1 MAASPWG
8 VAAVVCALAALTGA
22 VLLSGAA
29 RTALAT
35 AGAAAAVAFVVTA
48 GVLVPHDRAA
58 RELRTVI
65 GANLQAGEQDLAR
78 AQSDIGTGRNRDA
91 GAALDS
97 AEAAFRRAAARDG
110 LARTELARGDLERL
124 QGRLD
129 EAKAHYAQ
137 AAGRLTALG
146 HRDALV
152 AVLRQGEMDAALG
165 EVESARKFF
174 ALAIAGFRRTGQDLG
189 AAQALLADG
198 VVLRM
203 AGAFTD
209 AATELTA
216 ADALFA
222 KAGDLLGRGRAT
234 LELARIAQGLVH
246 RSEGNLA
253 AEAAAGYFRAA
264 GSAFGLVV
272 APIPAAEAAIEDEDR
287 DAAIAGFERAA
298 DAFARLADPVAAA
311 AQYLG
316 VASTGTLSVTAGTD
330 KADAMAA
337 AANLAAFPDHH
348 SEARA
353 LVAAVAT
360 QIERGRFNA
369 QRVQ

>member
-1 MAASPWG
+1 M
-8 VAAVVCALAALTGA
+8 AAVVCALAALAGA
-22 VLLSGAA
+22 MLLSGAA
-29 RTALAT
+29 RTALTT
-35 AGAAAAVAFVVTA
+35 AGAAAAVAFAVA
-48 GVLVPHDRAA
+48 AALVPHDRAA
-58 RELRTVI
+58 RDLRAVI
-65 GANLQAGEQDLAR
+65 GDNLRAGEQDLAR
-78 AQSDIGTGRNRDA
+78 AHSDIGTGRNRDA

-110 LARTELARGDLERL
+110 LARIELARGDLERL

-146 HRDALV
+146 HRDAPV
-152 AVLRQGEMDAALG
+152 ALLRQGEMDAALG
-165 EVESARKFF
+165 EVESARKSF
-174 ALAIAGFRRTGQDLG
+174 AFAIAGFRRTGQDLG
-189 AAQALLADG
+189 EAQALLADG

-203 AGAFTD
+203 AGAFAD
-209 AATELTA
+209 AAAELTA

-246 RSEGNLA
+246 RSEGAHA
-253 AEAAAGYFRAA
+253 AEAAAGYFQAA

-272 APIPAAEAAIEDEDR
+272 APIPAAEAAIEDEER

-316 VASTGTLSVTAGTD
+316 LSSTGTLSVTADTG